1 MRWGPVLMCCW
12 PGLSRLWL
20 RGHWSSL
27 LMAVG
32 FSVLLNLALVST
44 FLWPTSLG
52 EMFPLVAWPMIM
64 VVWSASA
71 WVACKTLPDVM
82 AVGRQPQQNQGE
94 TTDTLFN
101 QAQREY
107 LKGHWTEAE
116 SILNRRLEFEPRD
129 MESRLLYATMLR
141 HMRRLDDARSELNL
155 LRKFDESVQWEFEI
169 RREWQLIDLIEQ
181 AAP

>member
-12 PGLSRLWL
+12 PGLARLWL
-20 RGHWSSL
+20 RGQWSSL
-27 LMAVG
+27 LMAIG
-32 FSVLLNLALVST
+32 FAILLNLALVST
-44 FLWPTSLG
+44 FLWPSSLG
-52 EMFPLVAWPMIM
+52 ETFPLVAWPMIII
-64 VVWSASA
+64 VWSASA
-71 WVACKTLPDVM
+71 WVACKSSPDVM
-82 AVGRQPQQNQGE
+82 AVGRQPRQNQVE

-116 SILNRRLEFEPRD
+116 SILSRRLESEPRD

-141 HMRRLDDARSELNL
+141 HMRRLDDAREELKL
-155 LRKFDESVQWEFEI
+155 LQKFDESIRWEFEI
-169 RREWQLIDLIEQ
+169 HRERQLIELIEQ